1 MRESPFSGSQV
12 DKNRVTRRGPQG
24 SKGRNGGW
32 RRRWRHVRKRAY
44 LQARGILVSSQSRGN
59 LVTSGRSLDLLLH
72 GVVADP
78 DADAGRAAAA
88 SPAGSIHWL
97 AGELAE

>member
-1 MRESPFSGSQV
+1 M
-12 DKNRVTRRGPQG
+12 RGP
-24 SKGRNGGW
+24 
-32 RRRWRHVRKRAY
+32 RRRWRHVRRRAH

-72 GVVADP
+72 GVVADAG
-78 DADAGRAAAA
+78 ADAGAA
-88 SPAGSIHWL
+88 SPAGSHHWP